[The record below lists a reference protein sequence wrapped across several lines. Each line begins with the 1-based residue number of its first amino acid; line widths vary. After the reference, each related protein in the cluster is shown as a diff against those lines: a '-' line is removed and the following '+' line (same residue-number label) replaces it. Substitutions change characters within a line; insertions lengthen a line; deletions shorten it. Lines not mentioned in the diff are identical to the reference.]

1 MLDRE
6 FPHIARDDPQEDLM
20 GLGEGDIADMQKELF
35 KDPPIQFNPRRNE
48 PIDEMIA
55 EAIEEMDIKIPIIW
69 VKGNLYQVGSQK
81 LVF

>member
-20 GLGEGDIADMQKELF
+20 GLGEADIADMQKDLF
-35 KDPPIQFNPRRNE
+35 KEPPIEFNPRKNE
-48 PIDEMIA
+48 PIDQMIA
-55 EAIEEMDIKIPIIW
+55 EAIDEMDIKIPIIW